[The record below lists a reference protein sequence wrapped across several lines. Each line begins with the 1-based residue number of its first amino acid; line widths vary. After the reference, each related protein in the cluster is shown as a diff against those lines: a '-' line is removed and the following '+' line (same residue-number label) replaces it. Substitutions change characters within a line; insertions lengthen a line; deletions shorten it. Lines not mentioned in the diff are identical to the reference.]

1 MAAEPNGSLLF
12 FVAIYKD
19 TPLPPPCDDYVALG
33 VGGYH
38 PVAAMR
44 AYSDD
49 IGKSISHK
57 NNHYS
62 ELTGWY
68 WIWKNVT
75 EYKYVGLCHYRRYFL
90 LHPDHPSFFAEPK
103 IYVPPSDETFRYLT
117 APTTTAYAEE
127 LLSNFDVVVPR
138 RQRLPDPLS
147 IHYRNHHIGEDWELF
162 MRGIKELYPRYA
174 SATVWFDKMR
184 DIHPYNMMIASKAF
198 VDAYMTSLFAILNWM
213 EQQNPFRTELYQC
226 RVPAFIAERFFT
238 FYLHATRCR
247 YFEVPVAITEP
258 DTF

>member
-1 MAAEPNGSLLF
+1 MAAEPNRSLLF
-12 FVAIYKD
+12 FVAVHKD
-19 TPLPPPCDDYVALG
+19 SLLPPPCDDYAALG

-49 IGKSISHK
+49 IGESISQK

-68 WIWKNVT
+68 WIWRNVT
-75 EYKYVGLCHYRRYFL
+75 DCKHVGFCHYRRYFL
-90 LHPDHPSFFAEPK
+90 LHPEHPSFFSDSK
-103 IYVPPSDETFRYLT
+103 IYVPPGPETFRYLT
-117 APTTTAYAEE
+117 APTATAYAEG

-138 RQRLPDPLS
+138 RQRLPEALS
-147 IHYRNHHIGEDWELF
+147 RHYREHHFGEDWELF
-162 MRGIKELYPRYA
+162 MRGIKELYPHYW
-174 SATVWFDKMR
+174 SAAAWFDKTA

-198 VDAYMTSLFAILNWM
+198 VDSYMTSLFAILTWM
-213 EQQNPFRTELYQC
+213 ERQRPFRTEPYQC

-238 FYLHATRCR
+238 FYLHAVRCR
-247 YFEVPVAITEP
+247 YFEVPVALTEP
-258 DTF
+258 NMF